1 MKAIGF
7 RAIKPG
13 ICTSEREIYLIL
25 TYLEILQQGFR
36 KALQRLAGLH
46 LAVGF
51 EDTWALS

>member
-51 EDTWALS
+51 KDARAPS